1 MTAEAFLYICKQTG
15 LTMDDLDMMTL
26 GSCLDYFAEYEEAQN
41 PDKKKKVRRASQAD
55 FDAF

>member
-1 MTAEAFLYICKQTG
+1 MG
-15 LTMDDLDMMTL
+15 LSVNDLDLMTI

-41 PDKKKKVRRASQAD
+41 PDKKKKARKASQVD

>member
-1 MTAEAFLYICKQTG
+1 M
-15 LTMDDLDMMTL
+15 TMDDLDMMTL

-41 PDKKKKVRRASQAD
+41 PNKKKKVRRASQAD

>member
-1 MTAEAFLYICKQTG
+1 MGVDE
-15 LTMDDLDMMTL
+15 LDMMTL

-41 PDKKKKVRRASQAD
+41 PDKKKKARKAKQAD